1 MRFTRTSKAVG
12 VAAAAALALSA
23 CAADTGTDSNDD
35 GSDGEASGGAIRV
48 VEVNAF
54 SSFNS
59 NTSEGNVD
67 INGKIAYATHAGF
80 VYVNND
86 LEVVQNEDFGTM
98 EVLSEDPLSVRY
110 TVNEDVTWSDGN
122 AVDAGDLLLT
132 WAIHSGYFDDAETDD
147 EGETV
152 SGTTYFDYAG
162 DSSGLALTDLPEIGE
177 DGRSITLNY
186 SEPYADYMVA
196 FGDMT
201 GEAGIATPAHVIA
214 EKAGLADEDALI
226 ELIQTAPA
234 GDPENPEE
242 RPEIQAMADF
252 WNTGFDTKS
261 LPEDE
266 SLYLSNGPFIAS
278 SITPDQSMTLVRNED
293 YDWGPIP
300 NVDEITVR
308 YIGEAPAQ
316 VQALQNGEVD
326 IIAPQ
331 ASADT
336 VEQLEALSDSGVT
349 IEQGNQLSYDHID
362 LNFDGV
368 FEDENVREAFMKTVP
383 RQQLVDTIIKKIN
396 PDAEPLDSQL
406 FLTDQEAYEEAAS
419 TNGSDA
425 YDEVDIEGARELL
438 DGATPEVR
446 IMYNRDNPNRLNAYT
461 LIAESAAEAGFNVV
475 DGGLGASDW
484 GAALGNGTYD
494 ATIFGWINSGV
505 GVSGVPQIFKTGNG
519 SNFNGFSSPEADE
532 LMDEL
537 IVTTDPAEQDALQV
551 QIDQLIW
558 DSKYGLPLFQVPGV
572 DAYSDNVSGVEYMP
586 NQMGIWWNFWDWS
599 VAS

>member
-1 MRFTRTSKAVG
+1 MRFTRTSRAVG
-12 VAAAAALALSA
+12 VAAVAALALSA
-23 CAADTGTDSNDD
+23 CAADTGTDSSD
-35 GSDGEASGGAIRV
+35 GGDDGEATGGNVRV

-98 EVLSEDPLSVRY
+98 EVLSEDPLSVKY
-110 TVNEDVTWSDGN
+110 TVNEDVKWSDGEP
-122 AVDAGDLLLT
+122 VDGGDLLLT
-132 WAIHSGYFDDAETDD
+132 WAIGSGYFDDAKTDD
-147 EGETV
+147 AGEPV

-162 DSSGLALTDLPEIGE
+162 DTSGLALTELPEIGE

-201 GEAGIATPAHVIA
+201 GEAGISTPAHVVA
-214 EKAGLADEDALI
+214 EKGGLADEDALI

-242 RPEIQAMADF
+242 RPEVQDLADF
-252 WNTGFDTKS
+252 WNAGFDTKS

-293 YDWGPIP
+293 YTWGPEP
-300 NVDEITVR
+300 KVDEITVR

-316 VQALQNGEVD
+316 IQALQNGEVD

-336 VEQLEALSDSGVT
+336 VEQLEALDGITV
-349 IEQGNQLSYDHID
+349 EQGNQLSYDHLD

-368 FEDENVREAFMKTVP
+368 FKDADVREAFMKTVP

-406 FLTDQEAYEEAAS
+406 FLTDQAAYEEAAS
-419 TNGSDA
+419 SNGSDA
-425 YDEVDIEGARELL
+425 YAEVDIEGAKELL

-446 IMYNRDNPNRLNAYT
+446 LMYNRDNPNRLNSYT
-461 LIAESAAEAGFNVV
+461 LIAESAAKAGFKVV

-505 GVSGVPQIFKTGNG
+505 GVAGVPQIFKSGSG

-532 LMDEL
+532 LMNEL
-537 IVTTDPAEQDALQV
+537 IVTTDEAEQDALQV
-551 QIDQLIW
+551 QIDKLIW
-558 DSKYGLPLFQVPGV
+558 DSKYGIPLFQVPGV
-572 DAYSDNVSGVEYMP
+572 DAYSDNISGVEYMP

-599 VAS
+599 VVQ